1 MNVEKSKSKKI
12 PLLRYYNVFHI
23 SQVDNVLP
31 LIKTEN
37 FGTKP
42 IDQAEKILHDYI
54 DREHIALLERESD
67 EAFYNPIADSITL
80 PQITQF
86 ERAEAF
92 YSTVFHECGH
102 STLKASRCNREAEN
116 KMALFGSE
124 DYSKEELVAEITSA
138 AIMNHIG
145 LETLA
150 TFNNSAAYIQNWLKA
165 LKNDKKLIVSASGKA
180 EKAVKY
186 ILNINDEKEMERNYY
201 ETGKIRQIKE
211 NV

>member
-1 MNVEKSKSKKI
+1 
-12 PLLRYYNVFHI
+12 
-23 SQVDNVLP
+23 
-31 LIKTEN
+31 
-37 FGTKP
+37 
-42 IDQAEKILHDYI
+42 
-54 DREHIALLERESD
+54 
-67 EAFYNPIADSITL
+67 
-80 PQITQF
+80 
-86 ERAEAF
+86 
-92 YSTVFHECGH
+92 
-102 STLKASRCNREAEN
+102 
-116 KMALFGSE
+116 MALFGSE